1 MCFVHRLG
9 RYKNGDGIHED
20 EAGNHRIEIG
30 GSHRGVKQLTCFSDG
45 LIDRSRVGSNRD
57 VGRC

>member
-9 RYKNGDGIHED
+9 RYKNKDGIHED
-20 EAGNHRIEIG
+20 EVDNHRIKIG
-30 GSHRGVKQLTCFSDG
+30 RSHQGVEQLTCFSDG
-45 LIDRSRVGSNRD
+45 LIDCSRVGSNRD